1 MLVIWY
7 NADLKEYRFGN
18 TLEFA
23 QEAEASSDP
32 RSYSILMKLEGT
44 SKSLANK
51 VIKQLNVTESKLAM
65 YGT

>member
-18 TLEFA
+18 RLEFA
-23 QEAEASSDP
+23 QEAEASTDP
-32 RSYSILMKLEGT
+32 RSYSILMQLEGT

>member
-18 TLEFA
+18 TMDYAL
-23 QEAEASSDP
+23 EAEASADP
-32 RSYSILMKLEGT
+32 GSYSILMKLDGA

-65 YGT
+65 YGI